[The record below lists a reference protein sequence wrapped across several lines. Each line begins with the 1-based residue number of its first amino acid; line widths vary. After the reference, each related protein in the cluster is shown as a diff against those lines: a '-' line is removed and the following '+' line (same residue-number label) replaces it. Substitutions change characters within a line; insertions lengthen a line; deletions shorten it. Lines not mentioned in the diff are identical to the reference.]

1 MKRII
6 DGAVFDTA
14 TASKIA
20 LHRKQGDGDRQVTH
34 YRTRQGKDFYHLQNY
49 EGSEGHLQDSFEQ
62 VDDSYWHE
70 TYHSA
75 GGVGVNAET
84 APVRRR
90 DRHISRKPKAKSA

>member
-6 DGAVFDTA
+6 NGAEFDTA

-20 LHRKQGDGDRQVTH
+20 LHRKQGDDDRQVTH

-62 VDDSYWHE
+62 VQDSYWHE
-70 TYHSA
+70 TYHS
-75 GGVGVNAET
+75 GGEVGESAAPAET
-84 APVRRR
+84 RRG
-90 DRHISRKPKAKSA
+90 DRHIRRKPKPESV